1 MRQYKAQFIS
11 MILMITIGVG
21 IFIGFNMEWVSIDTN
36 TKRFFKD
43 SNFADYRIVSEEGFS
58 EADVEKTESIKGVD
72 KVSRYISVPTDVKE
86 RDGDSLALTVTE
98 NFDVS
103 SFMKTAGAD
112 YDSKSE
118 DGLWISD
125 KYAAAN
131 DISIG
136 DKLTL
141 VYKGVSINTS
151 VKGTVKSGEHLVC
164 VRDETQLMPDYNTY
178 GFGYISPAAYK
189 KALGREYYPQLNI
202 ISELSKEEITDKADE
217 VLGKTTL
224 VLSKDE
230 NSSYSAADGE
240 MEEGKTMGSVLPVLF
255 LLIAV
260 LTMVTTMHRLTAK
273 EKVQIGTLKA
283 LGFRDR
289 RILRHYTSYAFMIGI
304 IGSVLGTGLGFLV
317 AKMIMSRDG
326 TMGTYFDMPYWSLKL
341 PGFCLA
347 ILACLILALTLI
359 GYLSVKEMLRGTAA
373 DSLRPYAPKKMKKL
387 LLEKTALWNRFSF
400 GTRWNLRDVMR
411 HKSRTLMSLVGIV
424 GCMVIV
430 VGTMGM
436 RDTMNAFLSIYYDD
450 SMKYSSR
457 IYLSETATE
466 EDTQKI
472 IDTYK
477 GDSSATVSVQTDD
490 KAVALDIYNI
500 TRGKVR
506 FPAEKGGYVNPAK
519 DGAYICMRIADE
531 FDLAAGDTLKISP
544 YGSDKTY
551 KLKVA
556 GVIRSVSENIVIST
570 DYAKTLDIPFKT
582 DSVYTDTKKADI
594 KSEECIS
601 AVQSKQAIIDSF
613 DTFMDI
619 MYMMIA
625 ILIIAAAVLGIV
637 VLYNLGIMSY
647 TERYR
652 EMATLKV
659 VGFRDKK
666 IGKLLIGQNMWVT
679 LVGAILGIPL
689 GIALLD
695 YLLVTMASE
704 YELKLAIGPLTY
716 ITGLVLTFG
725 VSLSVSRAVARKN
738 RKIDMV
744 EALKGAE

>member
-112 YDSKSE
+112 YDRKSE

-151 VKGTVKSGEHLVC
+151 VKGTVKSESTLFACATRPSLCPIIIPTDSV
-164 VRDETQLMPDYNTY
+164 T
-178 GFGYISPAAYK
+178 SPRGVQKGARQK
-189 KALGREYYPQLNI
+189 YYPQLNI

-255 LLIAV
+255 PLIAV

-506 FPAEKGGYVNPAK
+506 FPAEKDGYVTPAK

-556 GVIRSVSENIVIST
+556 GVIRSVSENIVISS
-570 DYAKTLDIPFKT
+570 DYAKSLDIPFKT
-582 DSVYTDTKKADI
+582 DSVYTGTKKADI

-666 IGKLLIGQNMWVT
+666 IGRLLIGQNMWVT

-725 VSLSVSRAVARKN
+725 VSLSVSWAVARKN